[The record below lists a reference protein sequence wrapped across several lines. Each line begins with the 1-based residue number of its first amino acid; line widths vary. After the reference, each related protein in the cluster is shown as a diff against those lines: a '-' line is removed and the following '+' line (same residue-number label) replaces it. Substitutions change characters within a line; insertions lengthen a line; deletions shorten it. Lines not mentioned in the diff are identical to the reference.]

1 MTSMSAN
8 NQVIILKNLCSSPF
22 EILYL
27 DFVQFLDLCFFV
39 IKCDVQAASQNTNDN
54 SDGWD
59 NSGDW
64 GEPTQDPPKMVETKK
79 QDSWGEFEDWLS
91 DEKSTAKKD

>member
-1 MTSMSAN
+1 MARLGPR
-8 NQVIILKNLCSSPF
+8 IPALF
-22 EILYL
+22 LYT
-27 DFVQFLDLCFFV
+27 
-39 IKCDVQAASQNTNDN
+39 ISKAASQNTNDN

>member
-1 MTSMSAN
+1 MVLEFVYSP
-8 NQVIILKNLCSSPF
+8 SSTGSWSVNPCF
-22 EILYL
+22 IEI
-27 DFVQFLDLCFFV
+27 QFYF
-39 IKCDVQAASQNTNDN
+39 QAASQNTNDN

>member
-1 MTSMSAN
+1 MIWS
-8 NQVIILKNLCSSPF
+8 LNLRSPSSTGSWSVNPSF
-22 EILYL
+22 IGI
-27 DFVQFLDLCFFV
+27 QFYF
-39 IKCDVQAASQNTNDN
+39 QAASQNTNDN

>member
-1 MTSMSAN
+1 MVLEFVYSP
-8 NQVIILKNLCSSPF
+8 SSTGSWSVNPCF
-22 EILYL
+22 IGI
-27 DFVQFLDLCFFV
+27 QFYF
-39 IKCDVQAASQNTNDN
+39 QAASQNTNDN

>member
-8 NQVIILKNLCSSPF
+8 NQVNSFTNDPSRSANSC
-22 EILYL
+22 
-27 DFVQFLDLCFFV
+27 FVV
-39 IKCDVQAASQNTNDN
+39 IKNDIQAASQNTNDN